1 MHTKTLN
8 FKVYSFLPFLMYVQS
23 IEVQANQWHGLHK
36 QMRSVSGSFLSYLM
50 RAQACQLLCWTIS
63 RNCEKNQ
70 YGTKSQKKKSG
81 DFYKNIEKY
90 PLCCMSHKKTKQ
102 KKTQNFWSTCQSC
115 SYSSNQC
122 FKTLGLAFHDG
133 FYINDGHLLN
143 EKEFPEQSLKN
154 VKEV

>member
-8 FKVYSFLPFLMYVQS
+8 FKVNSFLPFLMYVQS
-23 IEVQANQWHGLHK
+23 IEVQANRWYGLHK
-36 QMRSVSGSFLSYLM
+36 QVRSVSGSFLLIHSVGFDES
-50 RAQACQLLCWTIS
+50 QACQLLCWTIS

-70 YGTKSQKKKSG
+70 YGTKSQKKKTD
-81 DFYKNIEKY
+81 DFYKNIDKY

-115 SYSSNQC
+115 SYSSNHC

-133 FYINDGHLLN
+133 FYIN
-143 EKEFPEQSLKN
+143 EKEFPEESLKN
-154 VKEV
+154 VKKV

>member
-70 YGTKSQKKKSG
+70 YGTKSQKKKTD

-90 PLCCMSHKKTKQ
+90 PLWCMSYKKTNRKRHR
-102 KKTQNFWSTCQSC
+102 TSDLLVNHVAIHPINVLRLWDLHFMM
-115 SYSSNQC
+115 
-122 FKTLGLAFHDG
+122 G
-133 FYINDGHLLN
+133 FT
-143 EKEFPEQSLKN
+143 
-154 VKEV
+154 